1 MTYPGFLFI
10 KSILHNLLNNET
22 SISKL
27 FGKQTIFPNSSTSI
41 RLETKAKLSFASLMI
56 SWLSSL
62 SNLAE
67 QFLNFSSN
75 SSKSLLVIILAKI
88 FADLLIILALSEKFS
103 TTSHS
108 IWGASASFTS
118 FFPSSFL
125 HILSTTISP
134 LKTALLSILSQHFL
148 TFIKILGTIPFFI
161 KNSLPVFWL
170 LTFFI
175 VSKFILITIISSEYK
190 SFTNLIVSANPAFN
204 NLLISWGTWHK
215 LFKHLIKGTDPGPLF
230 FDNSISI
237 TASWPLFSTN
247 FWANSWSTLRS
258 YKDVSFTI
266 ISAICLQRSSL
277 WTFFRAIWRRTSIP
291 PPSMINF
298 AFNLASLL
306 GGVIILSKDVKE

>member
-22 SISKL
+22 SISK
-27 FGKQTIFPNSSTSI
+27 FWGKQTIFPNSSTSI
-41 RLETKAKLSFASLMI
+41 RLETKAKLSFASFII

-62 SNLAE
+62 SNLSE
-67 QFLNFSSN
+67 HCLNFSSN
-75 SSKSLLVIILAKI
+75 SSKSVFVIILAKI
-88 FADLLIILALSEKFS
+88 FADLLIIFALSEKFS
-103 TTSHS
+103 TTSQR
-108 IWGASASFTS
+108 ICGASASFTS

-134 LKTALLSILSQHFL
+134 LKTAFPSPLSQHFL
-148 TFIKILGTIPFFI
+148 TFINILGTIPFLI

-190 SFTNLIVSANPAFN
+190 SFTNFIVSANPAFKS
-204 NLLISWGTWHK
+204 LLISWGTWHK
-215 LFKHLIKGTDPGPLF
+215 LFRHFIRGTEPGPLF
-230 FDNSISI
+230 FDKSISI
-237 TASWPLFSTN
+237 TASCPLFSTN
-247 FWANSWSTLRS
+247 FRANSWSTLFS
-258 YKDVSFTI
+258 YREVSFTI
-266 ISAICLQRSSL
+266 ISPICLHNSSL
-277 WTFFRAIWRRTSIP
+277 CVFLRAIERRTSIP

-306 GGVIILSKDVKE
+306 GGVIILSKEVKE